1 MPTVTATLKL
11 FDSFSSQL
19 LKTVDTVNKAT
30 EAFERFR
37 ATVEAPIDV
46 SKSFGIVK
54 RQAEALTADL
64 DKTFRTPQPVKIPE
78 KSFKLP
84 PGLGVLESDIK
95 ASVARINEMNNAL
108 NRTTQTQQRF
118 AQNVNQTNS
127 NMKSL
132 LTSVRNVAAAYL
144 SLKGAQQLVS
154 AADTFVTTQAR
165 LGLIVDEGQT
175 AAQLHNAIYAAAQ
188 RSFADIN
195 TMTDTVSRL
204 GLLAGDAF
212 SNTGEIISFAETLQK
227 AFKLSGASIQ
237 EQSAAMYQLTQA
249 MAAGRL
255 QGDEFRSIMEN
266 APLLADAI
274 ARSLGVS
281 KGALRD
287 LAAEGKITSDVIK
300 NAITESADEINRM
313 FNQMPM
319 TFGEAFVKL
328 KNTAFMAFEPVFR
341 RMNEWLNSTEGTAM
355 IQSLTNAIQ
364 IAAVAADWLIRG
376 LQVGFSIVRQEIER
390 SVQWTRNMAVIF
402 AGLSPLILGA
412 AGAWLAYLAATKAVT
427 TWSNIQIAVTN
438 ALKAA
443 QQALNFV
450 LTMNPI
456 MRIIA
461 LIGGVVAA
469 TLTWIEVSKG
479 LKQAL
484 SDAFGFVVDAAE
496 KAINAIIGFVNGA
509 IRAINRVSG
518 FFANLLGVEAK
529 RIEEIQYRADF
540 QGFKRAGQDLIEN
553 FSLDKLKAT
562 FGLDQFDNL
571 TKNADLFGTDIN
583 NSLKQMNKGLGVLDD
598 LAKDG
603 IGKIGKVGEVG
614 KINGSLSLS
623 SEDIRLL
630 REIAEMRA
638 VSYNTTLTPHIT
650 FGDMHIRET
659 VDAEEVVRIITEELE
674 RELAITGQ
682 RVYT

>member
-1 MPTVTATLKL
+1 MPTITATLKL

-46 SKSFGIVK
+46 SKNFGSVK

-64 DKTFRTPQPVKIPE
+64 DKTFRTP
-78 KSFKLP
+78 L
-84 PGLGVLESDIK
+84 L
-95 ASVARINEMNNAL
+95 
-108 NRTTQTQQRF
+108 TQQ
-118 AQNVNQTNS
+118 VKQTES

-132 LTSVRNVAAAYL
+132 LSTVRNVAAAYL

-188 RSFADIN
+188 RSNADLIA
-195 TMTDTVSRL
+195 MTDTVSRL

-266 APLLADAI
+266 APMLADAI
-274 ARSLGVS
+274 ARSMGVA
-281 KGALRD
+281 KGELKK
-287 LAAEGKITSDVIK
+287 LAAEGKITSDVIRT
-300 NAITESADEINRM
+300 AVFQSADEINRM
-313 FNQMPM
+313 FNQIPM
-319 TFGEAFVKL
+319 TFSEAFTKL

-341 RMNEWLNSTEGTAM
+341 RMNEWLNSTEGATF
-355 IQSLTNAIQ
+355 INLLTNAIQ
-364 IAAVAADWLIRG
+364 IAAVATDWFVQG
-376 LQVGFSIVRQEIER
+376 LQVAFSVAQWGFA
-390 SVQWTRNMAVIF
+390 TVIPLAQNVGIML

-412 AGAWLAYLAATKAVT
+412 ASAWLTYLAVTKAVT
-427 TWSNIQIAVTN
+427 VWTSVQQAVTN
-438 ALKAA
+438 ALTAA
-443 QQALNFV
+443 QRALNFV
-450 LTMNPI
+450 LAMNPI
-456 MRIIA
+456 LRIIT
-461 LIGGVVAA
+461 LIAGVVTAI
-469 TLTWIEVSKG
+469 LTWIEVSKG
-479 LKQAL
+479 LKQAF
-484 SDAFGFVVDAAE
+484 SDAFGFIVDTAE
-496 KAINAIIGFVNGA
+496 KAINAIIGFINGA
-509 IRAINRVSG
+509 IRAINKVSG
-518 FFANLLGVEAK
+518 FFANLLGVEARK
-529 RIEEIQYRADF
+529 IEEIQFRADF

-562 FGLDQFDNL
+562 FGLDRFE
-571 TKNADLFGTDIN
+571 KTDELYN
-583 NSLKQMNKGLGVLDD
+583 NRDMEKMLKQMTGGFGGLGD

-603 IGKIGKVGEVG
+603 IGKIGKVDEIG
-614 KINGSLSLS
+614 KIRDTVDIS
-623 SEDIRLL
+623 SEDLRLM
-630 REIAEMRA
+630 RELAEMRA
-638 VSYNTTLTPHIT
+638 IQNFVTLRPEINVQT
-650 FGDMHIRET
+650 GDIRET

-674 RELAITGQ
+674 RELAISGQ